1 MSNRIVLI
9 AIFFAVLSFNVICNQ
24 LLPVTDPVESNYALT
39 AKEMLESGDW
49 LSTQIYGKVWF
60 DKPIMIY
67 WLIAASFKLCGVNDF
82 AARLPSALCGAA
94 TAGTAFWF
102 SLCFYKRRQSAVM
115 ASLVLA
121 TSLQFWI
128 ISRGIVTDAALML
141 FFSLSMAA
149 FYRWWTMRRQIWLD
163 LSFAAAALA
172 VLTKGPVGLV
182 LPGLIIIAFSFCG
195 GGWGWLKPKVF
206 LRGLSV
212 FLLIAA
218 PWYLMMYLLHGDSF
232 VSTFLGLHNYVRATV
247 SEHPQDNVWYYY
259 LVLLP
264 VALLPWSGIMLRCL
278 GRIRRQWNG
287 PERFLWLWIG
297 TIIAF
302 YSVMATKYATY
313 AYPALF
319 PAALLIG
326 DRLAEMVRFE
336 VRRREWLWLTL
347 PLMLQAIVFTFFA
360 GRLEN
365 RHSELVYAVLCLSLF
380 STCVQQIKGKKE
392 VFFQHTTVVSA
403 IMTIV
408 VLWGLIVPLVENR
421 SAKDIVAIS
430 FPMKNEAK
438 MIVSYGD
445 YSTSAVFY
453 SGKMIYRIDKSKNF
467 YADAWAGKYT
477 MPRID
482 MDTQFK
488 NCDECYVLLKK
499 RSLSSFKGESYST
512 SFIEIGQAH
521 EMLLLK
527 KETIK
532 SSDKQ
537 E

>member
-49 LSTQIYGKVWF
+49 LSPQIYGKVWF

-182 LPGLIIIAFSFCG
+182 LPGLIIIMFSFSG

-212 FLLIAA
+212 FVIIAA

-232 VSTFLGLHNYVRATV
+232 LSTFLGLHNYVRATV

-264 VALLPWSGIMLRCL
+264 VALLPWSGILLRCL

-326 DRLAEMVRFE
+326 NAIAEMASFDVKRS
-336 VRRREWLWLTL
+336 EWLWLVM
-347 PLMLQAIVFTFFA
+347 PLALQTSLFAFFA
-360 GRLEN
+360 GRVEN
-365 RHSELVYAVLCLSLF
+365 RQVELLYAVLFLSLF
-380 STCVQQIKGKKE
+380 LISLQQLKGRKE
-392 VFFQHTTVVSA
+392 MLFPVAAAISA
-403 IMTIV
+403 IMTVTLIFT
-408 VLWGLIVPLVENR
+408 LIVPLVQSR
-421 SAKDIVAIS
+421 SAKEIVDAV
-430 FPMKNEAK
+430 FPKGNAAVT
-438 MIVSYGD
+438 IVSYGD

-453 SGKMIYRIDKSKNF
+453 GDNNIYRLDDSTGMEN
-467 YADAWAGKYT
+467 DAWSGKYT
-477 MPRID
+477 MPTIS
-482 MDTQFK
+482 TASLLEK
-488 NCDECYVLLKK
+488 ETNAYILLKK
-499 RSLSSFKGESYST
+499 KNRSSFEKENYAQSFVEVGE
-512 SFIEIGQAH
+512 AR
-521 EMLLLK
+521 EMLFFK
-527 KETIK
+527 RRP
-532 SSDKQ
+532 
-537 E
+537 